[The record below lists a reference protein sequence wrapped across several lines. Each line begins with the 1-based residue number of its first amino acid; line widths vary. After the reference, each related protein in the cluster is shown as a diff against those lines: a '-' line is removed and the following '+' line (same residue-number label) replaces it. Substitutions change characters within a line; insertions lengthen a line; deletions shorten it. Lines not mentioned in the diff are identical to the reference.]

1 MVHSIVNLS
10 YLIFL
15 PILLFF
21 LTMPQVGAENSNQS
35 MKMDEI
41 VITPGKF
48 SIADRIRSNLTL
60 SKKEIDNF
68 PLIDNDI
75 MRSAQIFPGVI
86 SNDFSARFN
95 VRGGEKDEIL
105 VRLDGMELYEP
116 FHLQDYGGA
125 LSVIDLG
132 LLDRADLLMG
142 GFPAKYGGKMSG
154 VFDIVS
160 KDGDR
165 DKITGNL
172 GIDLIN
178 AHVLLEGPLSKQ
190 GSWILSIR
198 RGYFDLLLPMIFS
211 LLEEYEKEYKPEYAD
226 LYSKVS
232 YDLTDKDKLS
242 LNVLYSLD
250 RNLVNSHSGEED
262 LNSRYRNG
270 ISWLKWRHFL
280 NQQVWSDLFF
290 FNGLSDRNR
299 REGFGTQRGKA
310 LDIRDLNYFGFK
322 WEVFTKASN
331 KHFFQ
336 LGLDWRQ
343 LGGRYDYFNQL
354 GINQTKPIEVKIEKT
369 GNDLNAYLQDEWRV
383 HPRTSINLGVRFLRQ
398 SYRSDE
404 AKKYELSPR
413 FALAFKPTK
422 DIVLRGAWGHYHQ
435 PINLI
440 TMPVEDQHT
449 EIGNA
454 EFASHFVFGAEYL
467 GLENS
472 YFLLETYYKKLDN
485 LTGRM
490 HVYGRQP
497 VILAN
502 PDSGKASG
510 LELLIRHQIS
520 DRLNCNL
527 GYGLS
532 VAKEKIGDKEFFR
545 SFDQRHSMGLNF
557 NYHLSLKSNL
567 NVGWRFHSGQPS
579 IPLESGTVV
588 CERSIDEYNSERLPV
603 YHSLDIRFTRSV
615 HHKKWDM
622 NWYFQIINLYSR
634 KNIDARVL
642 KIVKNEETS
651 AIIGCE
657 VVDEPLLPIVPT
669 LGFNIRF

>member
-1 MVHSIVNLS
+1 
-10 YLIFL
+10 
-15 PILLFF
+15 
-21 LTMPQVGAENSNQS
+21 
-35 MKMDEI
+35 
-41 VITPGKF
+41 
-48 SIADRIRSNLTL
+48 
-60 SKKEIDNF
+60 
-68 PLIDNDI
+68 
-75 MRSAQIFPGVI
+75 MRSVQIFPGVI

-270 ISWLKWRHFL
+270 MSWLKWRHFL

-299 REGFGTQRGKA
+299 QEGFGTQRGKA

-322 WEVFTKASN
+322 WEVFTKVSN

-336 LGLDWRQ
+336 LG
-343 LGGRYDYFNQL
+343 
-354 GINQTKPIEVKIEKT
+354 
-369 GNDLNAYLQDEWRV
+369 
-383 HPRTSINLGVRFLRQ
+383 
-398 SYRSDE
+398 
-404 AKKYELSPR
+404 
-413 FALAFKPTK
+413 
-422 DIVLRGAWGHYHQ
+422 
-435 PINLI
+435 
-440 TMPVEDQHT
+440 
-449 EIGNA
+449 
-454 EFASHFVFGAEYL
+454 
-467 GLENS
+467 
-472 YFLLETYYKKLDN
+472 
-485 LTGRM
+485 
-490 HVYGRQP
+490 
-497 VILAN
+497 
-502 PDSGKASG
+502 
-510 LELLIRHQIS
+510 
-520 DRLNCNL
+520 
-527 GYGLS
+527 
-532 VAKEKIGDKEFFR
+532 
-545 SFDQRHSMGLNF
+545 
-557 NYHLSLKSNL
+557 
-567 NVGWRFHSGQPS
+567 
-579 IPLESGTVV
+579 
-588 CERSIDEYNSERLPV
+588 
-603 YHSLDIRFTRSV
+603 
-615 HHKKWDM
+615 
-622 NWYFQIINLYSR
+622 
-634 KNIDARVL
+634 
-642 KIVKNEETS
+642 
-651 AIIGCE
+651 
-657 VVDEPLLPIVPT
+657 
-669 LGFNIRF
+669 

>member
-1 MVHSIVNLS
+1 MHSIVNLS
-10 YLIFL
+10 YLMFL
-15 PILLFF
+15 SILLFF
-21 LTMPQVGAENSNQS
+21 LTMPQIGAENSNQS

-48 SIADRIRSNLTL
+48 SIVDRIRSNLTL

-105 VRLDGMELYEP
+105 VRLDGMELYAP

-172 GIDLIN
+172 GSDLIN

-270 ISWLKWRHFL
+270 MSWLKWRHFL

-290 FNGLSDRNR
+290 FNGVSDRNR
-299 REGFGTQRGKA
+299 REGVGTQRGKS

-322 WEVFTKASN
+322 WEVFTKVSN

-603 YHSLDIRFTRSV
+603 YHSLDIRLTRSV

-669 LGFNIRF
+669 LGFNIRFY

>member
-48 SIADRIRSNLTL
+48 SIVDRIRSNLTL

-154 VFDIVS
+154 VFDIIS
-160 KDGDR
+160 KDGNR

-178 AHVLLEGPLSKQ
+178 AHALLEGPLSKQ

-270 ISWLKWRHFL
+270 MSWLKWRHFL

-299 REGFGTQRGKA
+299 QEGFGTQRGKA

-322 WEVFTKASN
+322 WEVFTKVSN

-472 YFLLETYYKKLDN
+472 YFLLEAYYKKLDN

>member
-1 MVHSIVNLS
+1 MHSIVNLS
-10 YLIFL
+10 YLMFL
-15 PILLFF
+15 SILLFF
-21 LTMPQVGAENSNQS
+21 LTMPQIGAENSNQS

-41 VITPGKF
+41 VITPRKF
-48 SIADRIRSNLTL
+48 SIVDRIRSNLTL

-160 KDGDR
+160 KDGNR

-226 LYSKVS
+226 LYSKIS

-250 RNLVNSHSGEED
+250 RNLVNSHSGAED

-270 ISWLKWRHFL
+270 MSWLKWRHFL

-299 REGFGTQRGKA
+299 QEGFGTQRGKA

-322 WEVFTKASN
+322 WEVFTKVSN

-343 LGGRYDYFNQL
+343 SEGRYDYFNQL

-449 EIGNA
+449 EIGHA

-467 GLENS
+467 GLDNS
-472 YFLLETYYKKLDN
+472 YFLLEAYYKKLDN

-527 GYGLS
+527 GYGLA

-588 CERSIDEYNSERLPV
+588 CERNIDEYNSERLPV
-603 YHSLDIRFTRSV
+603 YHSLDIRLTRSV

-622 NWYFQIINLYSR
+622 SWYFQIINLYSR

-642 KIVKNEETS
+642 KIVENEETA

>member
-1 MVHSIVNLS
+1 MVHSIINLS
-10 YLIFL
+10 RLICL
-15 PILLFF
+15 ILLLFF
-21 LTMPQVGAENSNQS
+21 LMIIQVEPENNNQP
-35 MKMDEI
+35 MDMTEI
-41 VITPGKF
+41 VVTPGKF
-48 SIADRIRSNLTL
+48 SIVDHTRSNLTL
-60 SKKEIDNF
+60 PKEEIADF

-75 MRSAQIFPGVI
+75 MRASQIFPGVV
-86 SNDFSARFN
+86 SNDFSARFS

-142 GFPAKYGGKMSG
+142 GFPARYGGKMSG

-160 KDGDR
+160 KDGNR
-165 DKITGNL
+165 EEVTGDF

-178 AHVLLEGPLSKQ
+178 AHALLEVPISKQ
-190 GSWILSIR
+190 GDWILSIR

-211 LLEEYEKEYKPEYAD
+211 LLEEYEKEYRPEYAD
-226 LYSKVS
+226 LYSKVG

-242 LNVLYSLD
+242 LNILYSWD
-250 RNLVNSHSGEED
+250 KNLVNSYSGAED

-270 ISWLKWRHFL
+270 MLWLKWRRFL

-290 FNGLSDRNR
+290 LNGLSDRNR
-299 REGFGTQRGKA
+299 QEGFGGQRGKA
-310 LDIRDLNYFGFK
+310 LDIRDLNYLGFK
-322 WEVFTKASN
+322 WEVFAKVAN
-331 KHFFQ
+331 RHFFQ
-336 LGLDWRQ
+336 FGLDWRQ

-354 GINQTKPIEVKIEKT
+354 GINQAKPIEVKIDKM
-369 GNDLNAYLQDEWRV
+369 GNDLNVYLQDEWRIYS
-383 HPRTSINLGVRFLRQ
+383 RTSINFGIRFSRQ
-398 SYRSDE
+398 SYRSE
-404 AKKYELSPR
+404 EVRKYELSPR
-413 FALAFKPTK
+413 IALAFKPVE

-435 PINLI
+435 PINLLAI
-440 TMPVEDQHT
+440 PVEDQYT
-449 EIGNA
+449 EIGRA
-454 EFASHFVFGAEYL
+454 ELASHFVLGAEYL

-472 YFLLETYYKKLDN
+472 HFLLEAYYKKLDN

-490 HVYGRQP
+490 HIYGRQP
-497 VILAN
+497 VILAS

-520 DRLNCNL
+520 DRLKCSL

-532 VAKEKIGDKEFFR
+532 VAKERIGDKEFFR
-545 SFDQRHSMGLNF
+545 PFDQRHSMGLNLS
-557 NYHLSLKSNL
+557 YHLSLKSNL

-579 IPLESGTVV
+579 IPLANGTVG

-603 YHSLDIRFTRSV
+603 YHSLDIRLTRLV
-615 HHKKWDM
+615 HYEKWDM
-622 NWYFQIINLYSR
+622 NVYFQIINLYSR

-642 KIVKNEETS
+642 KIVEDDETAS
-651 AIIGCE
+651 IIGCE